1 MQNIPIPHPI
11 AEAVIAMLRP
21 YAPDLTPA
29 KLESALCFKA
39 EPNAQEQLL
48 TRKDAAK
55 MLSISLPTLDRM
67 LRDGELPRR
76 HIRGAVRI
84 PLSSIEAI
92 TSGNSPKSQR

>member
-29 KLESALCFKA
+29 KLESALCFKQEA
-39 EPNAQEQLL
+39 TTQEQLL
-48 TRKDAAK
+48 SRKDAAEK
-55 MLSISLPTLDRM
+55 LNISVTTLDRM
-67 LRDGELPRR
+67 LRDGELRR
-76 HIRGAVRI
+76 LRIRGNVRI

-92 TSGNSPKSQR
+92 MSEGRNS